1 MRDNFFAGRKR
12 NVEHLIGESQFKT
25 APLCHFPLFIE
36 VDDVGGRGR
45 CALSSATR
53 QIKE

>member
-12 NVEHLIGESQFKT
+12 NAAHLIGERQFET
-25 APLCHFPLFIE
+25 FQHDVTSPLYIE
-36 VDDVGGRGR
+36 VDVRRRGG

-53 QIKE
+53 QVKE